1 MNEQGHKQPGDPGSH
16 SARDHQK
23 TVPLP
28 TEPED
33 VDALLAESLK
43 AQSERDFT
51 WKEPERKPR
60 WWERAEASGESSSG
74 EVTPAASG
82 GVAAQS
88 SGGNSGVRMRSV
100 VFALI
105 SLVLAGWVVASVA
118 FGVTLDPLVV
128 GLVIC
133 FLAGTSLIIAGLR
146 PKPGTR
152 I

>member
-16 SARDHQK
+16 SARRHQQ

-60 WWERAEASGESSSG
+60 WWERAEASGESSDG
-74 EVTPAASG
+74 VTPVASG
-82 GVAAQS
+82 GVAARS
-88 SGGNSGVRMRSV
+88 SGGNSGVRIRSV

-133 FLAGTSLIIAGLR
+133 FMAGTSLIIAGLR

>member
-1 MNEQGHKQPGDPGSH
+1 MNEEGHKHPQGPESPA
-16 SARDHQK
+16 ARRHQQ
-23 TVPLP
+23 TVPRP
-28 TEPED
+28 AEPED

-51 WKEPERKPR
+51 WKEPERRPR
-60 WWERAEASGESSSG
+60 WWERAEATGE
-74 EVTPAASG
+74 ASG
-82 GVAAQS
+82 GVTPAPSSSRAAQS
-88 SGGNSGVRMRSV
+88 TGRKSEVRMRSV

-146 PKPGTR
+146 PKPGAR